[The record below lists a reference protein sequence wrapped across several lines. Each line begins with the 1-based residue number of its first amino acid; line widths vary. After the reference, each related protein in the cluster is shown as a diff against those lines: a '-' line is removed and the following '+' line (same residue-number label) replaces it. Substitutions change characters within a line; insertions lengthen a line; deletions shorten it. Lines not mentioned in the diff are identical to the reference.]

1 MTTALSWERVGEAG
15 VRVNN
20 YSSSTA
26 SGSPSPGGKAGE
38 HLIHRN
44 QSSSA
49 LTCHG
54 FLWVEA
60 TTALSW
66 ERVGEAGVRVNIA
79 HIALIHRKRSPFP
92 RGEGL

>member
-1 MTTALSWERVGEAG
+1 MPGSGWTKAHPYDRSHDAGSEASSI
-15 VRVNN
+15 
-20 YSSSTA
+20 YSHS
-26 SGSPSPGGKAGE
+26 
-38 HLIHRN
+38 N

-54 FLWVEA
+54 FLWGEA
-60 TTALSW
+60 TTTLSW

-92 RGEGL
+92 RGEGW